1 METPNVVQYMRI
13 DEDGMTTDIVE
24 DVTTSVFIFRQ
35 TLDDDDEMQ
44 VCLSRAQ
51 LESVVSKFGLNVR
64 YPA

>member
-1 METPNVVQYMRI
+1 
-13 DEDGMTTDIVE
+13 MTTDIVE